1 MKKNLSILFVLLLF
15 GCNPYAEEAVT
26 ITKDYVI
33 NPNWD
38 KQSNRFDVNEMQLK
52 EGLEKISPSSATSFD
67 LLQNL
72 IKNMESS
79 YGANVNYNSIEYS
92 ERKVYF
98 DRDNG
103 FTWIKLN
110 DLHSDARQSTIGNL
124 KPETWYLL
132 GGLSKVNTLYY
143 IYIDASGK
151 LHTVRVPASDW
162 TNI

>member
-1 MKKNLSILFVLLLF
+1 MKKNLSILFVLVFF
-15 GCNPYAEEAVT
+15 GCNPYAEEKVT

-38 KQSNRFDVNEMQLK
+38 KQSNRFDIIEMKAKK
-52 EGLEKISPSSATSFD
+52 EAYSIDPLSATSFD
-67 LLQNL
+67 LLHNL
-72 IKNMESS
+72 IENMESS
-79 YGANVNYNSIEYS
+79 YGGNVNYNSIEYS

-110 DLHSDARQSTIGNL
+110 ELHSDTRQSTIGSL
-124 KPETWYLL
+124 KPKTWYLL
-132 GGLSKVNTLYY
+132 AGLSKVNTLYY
-143 IYIDASGK
+143 IYIDSSGK
-151 LHTVRVPASDW
+151 LYTIRVTASDW